1 MTIHSLTNKPPGNNP
16 LPPKATQNEALKSDK
31 KASKEAEPTVNVAI
45 TDIAKKITEAF
56 ETSPNEVPGVD
67 NNRVLAIKAALDDGT
82 YPINA
87 EVIAEK
93 MIQMEQEQF
102 FDS

>member
-1 MTIHSLTNKPPGNNP
+1 MTIPPLTSKPPNNNP
-16 LPPKATQNEALKSDK
+16 LPPKSAQNETLQSDTK
-31 KASKEAEPTVNVAI
+31 TGNEVESTVNVAI
-45 TDIAKKITEAF
+45 TDIAKKITQAF
-56 ETSPNEVPGVD
+56 EMSSNETPGVD
-67 NNRVLAIKAALDDGT
+67 NNRVRAIKEALNDGT